1 MAVVQISK
9 IQVRRGQKNVTGVPQ
24 LSSGEMAWTVDT
36 QELFIGNGSVAEG
49 APFVGNTKVLTERD
63 NILSLINSYRFG
75 EGQPT
80 ITQSVERSIQGKLDE
95 YVSVVDYG
103 AVGDGSTDC
112 TAAFQTAL
120 NELFRN
126 IDTDFKKKLYVPT
139 GTYLFLSSLNIPTDA
154 IIEGESKTGTIL
166 KIDDNTI
173 LMSSSSGSIVGSFTS
188 TNRPHNITLKNLTV
202 SIAQG
207 NVNLTGLKDSNFD
220 NVIFRGEYVFG
231 SVPLSGTNSAI
242 YWENT
247 TVGTKVDNLYF
258 RKCEFHTNAFSVQC
272 DHNGL
277 AFDHAIKFDDCK
289 FMTGYR
295 GIVITGVTDQENR
308 WQINDCDFE
317 EMAAEAIYSTAG
329 IGTLVQR
336 SKFKN
341 VGNGTSGSASPSVPI
356 IYFAQNKFNVVDQC
370 SFDRHMNAMVTSV
383 DTKIA
388 IPEVQN
394 SSRTDLI
401 DQNYVNV
408 YKSDS
413 FRPLAAFSTSN
424 TYTEI
429 DYELTLATHV
439 RRGKLTISIDLTQTN
454 AAITDH
460 YQYSPPLSTS
470 SEGILM
476 TGFEFGVSVKDNDLD
491 SLSETFILTYKN
503 PTSTGDIG
511 TISYSVVYG
520 V

>member
-36 QELFIGNGSVAEG
+36 QELYIGNGSVAEG
-49 APFVGNTKVLTERD
+49 APFVGNTKILTERD

-112 TAAFQTAL
+112 TSAFQTAL

-126 IDTDFKKKLYVPT
+126 VDTDFKKKLYVPT

-154 IIEGESKTGTIL
+154 IIEGESKTGSIL

-188 TNRPHNITLKNLTV
+188 SNRPQNIKIKNLTI
-202 SIAQG
+202 SIAEG
-207 NVNLTGLKDSNFD
+207 NVNLTGLRDSEFED
-220 NVIFRGEYVFG
+220 VIFRGEYIFG
-231 SVPLSGTNSAI
+231 SVPVSGTNSAV

-247 TVGTKVDNLYF
+247 LEGTKVDNLIF
-258 RKCEFHTNAFSVQC
+258 QHCEFDTNAISVQC
-272 DHNGL
+272 DHNAL
-277 AFDHAIKFDDCK
+277 AFDHVIRFENCK

-295 GIVITGVTDQENR
+295 GIVITGITGQGNR
-308 WQINDCDFE
+308 WQINDCEFE
-317 EMAAEAIYSTAG
+317 EMVNEAIYIGAG
-329 IGTLVQR
+329 IGTLIQR

-341 VGNGTSGSASPSVPI
+341 VGNGTSGPSLPLVPM
-356 IYFAQNKFNVVDQC
+356 IYFGQDILNVVDQC
-370 SFDRHMNAMVTSV
+370 SFDRHMNAMITSV
-383 DTKIA
+383 DTTDG
-388 IPEVQN
+388 IPEVRN
-394 SSRTDLI
+394 SGRTSI
-401 DQNYVNV
+401 VDQNFENI

-413 FRPLAAFSTSN
+413 FRPLAAFSAFN

-429 DYELTLATHV
+429 DYELVLATHV
-439 RRGKLTISIDLTQTN
+439 RRGKLTIGIDLTQTN

-476 TGFEFGVSVKDNDLD
+476 TGFQFGVTIKDNDSD
-491 SLSETFILTYKN
+491 SIFETFILTYKN

-511 TISYSVVYG
+511 SITYSVVYG

>member
-36 QELFIGNGSVAEG
+36 QELFIGNGSVSEG

-80 ITQSVERSIQGKLDE
+80 ITQSIERSIQEKLDE
-95 YVSVVDYG
+95 YVSVADYG

-112 TAAFQTAL
+112 TAAFQSAL
-120 NELFRN
+120 DELFTN
-126 IDTDFKKKLYVPT
+126 VNSDFKKKLYVPT

-154 IIEGESKTGTIL
+154 IIEGESKTGSIL

-173 LMSSSSGSIVGSFTS
+173 LMKSSTGSIVGSFTS
-188 TNRPHNITLKNLTV
+188 TNRPHNISIKNLTI
-202 SIAQG
+202 SIALG
-207 NVNLTGLKDSNFD
+207 NVNLTGLKDSRFED
-220 NVIFRGEYVFG
+220 VIFKGEYVFG
-231 SVPLSGTNSAI
+231 SVPTSGTNSAV

-247 TVGTKVDNLYF
+247 TAGIKVDNLYF
-258 RKCEFHTNAFSVQC
+258 RKCEFQSNAFSIQC

-277 AFDHAIKFDDCK
+277 VYDHVITFDQCK

-295 GIVITGVTDQENR
+295 AIVITGVSNQENR
-308 WQINDCDFE
+308 WQVNDCEFE
-317 EMAAEAIYSTAG
+317 EMAAEAIYITAG
-329 IGTLVQR
+329 VGTLVQR

-341 VGNGTSGSASPSVPI
+341 VGNGTSGPATPSTPI
-356 IYFAQNKFNVVDQC
+356 IYFAQSNFNVVDNC
-370 SFDRHMNAMVTSV
+370 SFDRHMNSMVTNV
-383 DTKIA
+383 DTTTSIV
-388 IPEVQN
+388 EVKN
-394 SSRTDLI
+394 SSKAIII
-401 DQNYVNV
+401 DQNHVNV

-413 FRPLAAFSTSN
+413 FRPLAAFSALN

-429 DYELTLATHV
+429 DYELILATHV
-439 RRGKLTISIDLTQTN
+439 RRGKITVSVDLTQTN

-476 TGFEFGVSVKDNDLD
+476 TGFEFGVSIKDNDLD
-491 SLSETFILTYKN
+491 SISETFILTYKN